1 MMSVLFEPV
10 RIGNLEIKNRFIRSA
25 TYFALSDED
34 GHISRQS
41 IELMKTLAENEVGL
55 IMTGFAYVLKSG
67 QVGPDMNGI
76 QDDDHIPAY
85 KEMTKAVHEAGGRIA
100 MQIVHGGAGSL
111 NAAQTGGEYMA
122 VSLIDNL
129 PEFGREAREMKEED
143 IQEIIEA
150 FGQAARRAQEAGFD
164 GVQIHGAHGYL
175 VSQFLSPRTNQ
186 RSDRW
191 GGNLENRMRFVI
203 EVTRSVK
210 RHVDDDFPVMIKLGG
225 RDYLQPGDQLVWGR
239 SRGGTPKSDKTDSS
253 DKEVGLTIE
262 EGAEAARAL
271 ENEGISFIEIS
282 NGFIGTSSYK
292 INVGITSPEQEAYF
306 LQDARVIRQK
316 TSGPLGLVA
325 GLRSIPVMEEIVSS
339 GVVDCIALC
348 RPLIREPGLIRRW
361 KNGDTRPAECISC
374 GGCFNPD
381 ENGKMH
387 IYCRQVKKD

>member
-1 MMSVLFEPV
+1 MSVLFEPV
-10 RIGNLEIKNRFIRSA
+10 KIGNLEIKNRFIRSA

-111 NAAQTGGEYMA
+111 NAAQTGGDYMA

-129 PEFGREAREMKEED
+129 PEFGREPREMKEED

-150 FGQAARRAQEAGFD
+150 FGHAARRAQEADFD

-225 RDYLQPGDQLVWGR
+225 RDYLQPGDRLVWGR
-239 SRGGTPKSDKTDSS
+239 SRGGTPESDKTDSS
-253 DKEVGLTIE
+253 DNEVGLTIE
-262 EGAEAARAL
+262 EGAEAASIL

-282 NGFIGTSSYK
+282 HGFIGTSSIK
-292 INVGITSPEQEAYF
+292 INLGITSPEQEAYF

-348 RPLIREPGLIRRW
+348 RPLIREPGLIGRW

-387 IYCRQVKKD
+387 IYCKQVKKD